1 MCSIP
6 DGSLQGTIRPVIP
19 KPDAKEVINNQDD
32 QGADIT
38 STWQTEPILPIG
50 ILRLLTW
57 MEKKGYGETEI
68 YDINNLRSSDQDLI
82 KKFNQIKPDVVGLS
96 APLSHCYPNIKRIS
110 KILRGLFPNVW
121 IVLGGNLVSSSN
133 MVLRKTEVD
142 ICVLGDGEIAFTD
155 LLDYIKAN
163 SNRKKLNYKKL
174 AEINGLTFIN
184 EENNFQ
190 ATGYADQLPE
200 KDLEYPDYDKL
211 KAGYEKFTG
220 KGDLILEHFRTL
232 KDFERVA
239 DDLKP
244 LLPEQERAKF
254 SEKYS
259 DKRIAYINLSRGCV
273 ARCTF
278 CQRYTKGFRTYKVQD
293 LEAYL

>member
-96 APLSHCYPNIKRIS
+96 AP
-110 KILRGLFPNVW
+110 
-121 IVLGGNLVSSSN
+121 
-133 MVLRKTEVD
+133 
-142 ICVLGDGEIAFTD
+142 
-155 LLDYIKAN
+155 
-163 SNRKKLNYKKL
+163 
-174 AEINGLTFIN
+174 
-184 EENNFQ
+184 
-190 ATGYADQLPE
+190 
-200 KDLEYPDYDKL
+200 
-211 KAGYEKFTG
+211 
-220 KGDLILEHFRTL
+220 
-232 KDFERVA
+232 
-239 DDLKP
+239 
-244 LLPEQERAKF
+244 
-254 SEKYS
+254 
-259 DKRIAYINLSRGCV
+259 
-273 ARCTF
+273 
-278 CQRYTKGFRTYKVQD
+278 
-293 LEAYL
+293 